1 LDWRVRDHQLYGSA
15 ARRSPGRCRAR
26 IARRPT
32 FRICY
37 PSLAARGGERD
48 RCDCSERCWSSYAG
62 VRRRSGQRARILSVL
77 GILRCATR
85 SLSPKLRRLDRRHRL
100 AGAPGFSARMLRQ
113 MRYAVQALHGAQHAS
128 LPPLVALTPG
138 TAAPSL
144 RANAR
149 RAMLAARAA
158 VYTLRGCSFAQITT
172 V

>member
-1 LDWRVRDHQLYGSA
+1 MRLFGAVLVVCMLAFSA
-15 ARRSPGRCRAR
+15 DRAS
-26 IARRPT
+26 AQGYCP
-32 FRICY
+32 F
-37 PSLAARGGERD
+37 LAF
-48 RCDCSERCWSSYAG
+48 CDA
-62 VRRRSGQRARILSVL
+62 Q
-77 GILRCATR
+77 R

-100 AGAPGFSARMLRQ
+100 AGATGFSARMLRQ
-113 MRYAVQALHGAQHAS
+113 MRCAVQPLHGAQHAS

-138 TAAPSL
+138 TAAPSP